1 MMGRRRSLVLL
12 ALLAATHA
20 ALLPARSCAA
30 GSAVHAA
37 LLPATV
43 LRARLCRSRARV
55 IRSAAPDNVLTD
67 EDDLLRQRRAWALIF
82 NYRTENEGIY
92 TQQREDGREY
102 VLTWQAE
109 EDAARYADMLSAQD
123 FPEGTAVEMDVAIL
137 LEFCRDAGH
146 QLCLVPSDTV
156 VIPPEANV
164 EQFEW
169 SPGAPHAPPP
179 PPHTLLR
186 YLRLLLA
193 FTSTIRSPPS
203 PPGVSE
209 EASLEPQEMTT
220 EEIGQRRAELERI
233 MGLDAGGGPEA
244 E

>member
-1 MMGRRRSLVLL
+1 MHAMELKDIQAVCRGFL
-12 ALLAATHA
+12 ARTRVAEELE
-20 ALLPARSCAA
+20 
-30 GSAVHAA
+30 SAQSSFK
-37 LLPATV
+37 P
-43 LRARLCRSRARV
+43 
-55 IRSAAPDNVLTD
+55 
-67 EDDLLRQRRAWALIF
+67 RQW
-82 NYRTENEGIY
+82 GP
-92 TQQREDGREY
+92 
-102 VLTWQAE
+102 TWQAE

-123 FPEGTAVEMDVAIL
+123 SPEGTAVEMDVAIL

-193 FTSTIRSPPS
+193 FTSTISSPTPPPS
-203 PPGVSE
+203 VLHHHLQ
-209 EASLEPQEMTT
+209 AS
-220 EEIGQRRAELERI
+220 QRRPAWTRRR
-233 MGLDAGGGPEA
+233 
-244 E
+244 